1 MVENILMII
10 ALCIIAAILGK
21 VLEKYN
27 KEQALF
33 VSIAACTIV
42 LMFIVLY
49 LSPLISMINDLFAR
63 TGTGENYSQTII
75 KSLGICYV
83 TQLGFDICKD
93 CNENAI
99 ATVVELSGK
108 VTLIILA
115 IPLLEKLIFFLTSII

>member
-49 LSPLISMINDLFAR
+49 LSPLISIINDLFAR
-63 TGTGENYSQTII
+63 TGTGENYSQIII

-115 IPLLEKLIFFLTSII
+115 IPLLEKLINFLTSII

>member
-10 ALCIIAAILGK
+10 ALCIIAATLGK

-49 LSPLISMINDLFAR
+49 LSPLISIINDLFAR
-63 TGTGENYSQTII
+63 TGTGENYSQIII

-115 IPLLEKLIFFLTSII
+115 IPLLEKLINFLTSII

>member
-1 MVENILMII
+1 
-10 ALCIIAAILGK
+10 
-21 VLEKYN
+21 
-27 KEQALF
+27 
-33 VSIAACTIV
+33 
-42 LMFIVLY
+42 MFIVLY

-115 IPLLEKLIFFLTSII
+115 IPLLEKLIIFLTSII